1 MNYEKEYQEIMKK
14 GDSYISSMVLY
25 DILRSRMLEEEFMAD
40 EIEQMIGFCIS
51 IYLYEIDRYVENMS
65 AHDIGNFLLYA
76 VESGYD
82 LKRVYQEL
90 LDNNG
95 FLTQKLK
102 DILVQYSYIYM

>member
-51 IYLYEIDRYVENMS
+51 IYLYE
-65 AHDIGNFLLYA
+65 
-76 VESGYD
+76 SGYD